1 MPASVHAAGA
11 RSLALKVRPWDGMG
25 TAAEVELVRQQY
37 ASLIGADADDVA
49 LTPSTGF
56 AITLAAYN
64 VGRSAGVRRGMTV
77 LVLADQMASNV
88 YPWQHICQEHG
99 LKLVVVEEP
108 DDGNWTAAVL
118 PLIIPGTTTA
128 VAVPPCHWCTGATL
142 DLVAIGAKC
151 RG

>member
-1 MPASVHAAGA
+1 
-11 RSLALKVRPWDGMG
+11 MG

-77 LVLADQMASNV
+77 LVLAGTVRS
-88 YPWQHICQEHG
+88 
-99 LKLVVVEEP
+99 
-108 DDGNWTAAVL
+108 VL
-118 PLIIPGTTTA
+118 FLETRKRAIFRKKKNTRYVLFLSLLIAGH
-128 VAVPPCHWCTGATL
+128 CLC
-142 DLVAIGAKC
+142 
-151 RG
+151 